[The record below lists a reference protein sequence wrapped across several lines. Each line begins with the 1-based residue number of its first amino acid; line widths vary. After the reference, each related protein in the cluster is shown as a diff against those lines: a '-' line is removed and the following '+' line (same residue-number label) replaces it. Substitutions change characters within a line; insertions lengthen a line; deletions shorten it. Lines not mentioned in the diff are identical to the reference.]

1 MTSACGPGDGVAEP
15 LAVRPAKLTVRLS
28 EADAAGLAEA
38 ASTMGMTP
46 NAWVAALVRSRLRGR
61 PTLAKPDTAAVT
73 AIQGELRRIGVNI
86 NQIARALNV
95 AVLEGRVLEV
105 ELTYLDELRREM
117 RAHLRSL
124 RDALLGVISYW
135 QVEG

>member
-1 MTSACGPGDGVAEP
+1 MTSACGPGAGVAEP
-15 LAVRPAKLTVRLS
+15 LAVRPAKLTERL
-28 EADAAGLAEA
+28 
-38 ASTMGMTP
+38 
-46 NAWVAALVRSRLRGR
+46 AALVRSRLRGR